1 MLTDYNYDI
10 QKLFLELFI
19 ADPESFVR
27 VQNIFNPTNFDSKLR
42 HVAVFLSDYVK
53 KYNSLPDVYVINTTN
68 NINLTKIDDVYDDHI
83 SWLMEEF
90 EGFTRR
96 KELERAILKSA
107 DLLEKGEYGPVEKL
121 IKDAVQISLH
131 KDLGTD
137 YFDDPKQRLLKI
149 KDNNGQT
156 STGWK
161 SLDSALYGGYNR
173 GELQLFLGGSG
184 SGKSVFLQNLA
195 VNFIEKGLNG
205 IYLSLELSEELC
217 SMRID
222 SMVSGIPAK
231 DIFKRLDDVDM
242 RIKMASKG
250 KGRLM
255 VKYMPAQSNINDIRS
270 YVKELYIK
278 EKFKT
283 DFICIDYLD
292 LLTPASVKVPASDV
306 FTKDKYVAEEVRNYG
321 RELGIYLFSAGQ
333 FNRSATD
340 EVEFDHSHI
349 AGGMSKIYTS
359 DNVFGI
365 FTSRAMRERG
375 KYQLQLMKTRNSSGV
390 GTKVELDFDTATLRI
405 QDSDEE
411 QVVNTSP
418 IAERLKKNVMASSEE
433 TDEPMRI
440 TADVQTNKLNQLL
453 NKIKSQ

>member
-1 MLTDYNYDI
+1 
-10 QKLFLELFI
+10 
-19 ADPESFVR
+19 
-27 VQNIFNPTNFDSKLR
+27 
-42 HVAVFLSDYVK
+42 
-53 KYNSLPDVYVINTTN
+53 
-68 NINLTKIDDVYDDHI
+68 
-83 SWLMEEF
+83 
-90 EGFTRR
+90 
-96 KELERAILKSA
+96 
-107 DLLEKGEYGPVEKL
+107 
-121 IKDAVQISLH
+121 
-131 KDLGTD
+131 
-137 YFDDPKQRLLKI
+137 
-149 KDNNGQT
+149 
-156 STGWK
+156 
-161 SLDSALYGGYNR
+161 
-173 GELQLFLGGSG
+173 LFLGGSG

-222 SMVSGIPAK
+222 SMISGIPAK

-390 GTKVELDFDTATLRI
+390 GTKVE
-405 QDSDEE
+405 
-411 QVVNTSP
+411 
-418 IAERLKKNVMASSEE
+418 
-433 TDEPMRI
+433 
-440 TADVQTNKLNQLL
+440 
-453 NKIKSQ
+453 